1 MMRTWECNPQM
12 EQNHARTLVSE
23 DRANTNILDLLTPAA
38 FVYVVE
44 ELIFVLIC
52 VFEAA
57 YS

>member
-1 MMRTWECNPQM
+1 MMRTWECKPQM
-12 EQNHARTLVSE
+12 EQNLARTLVSE

-52 VFEAA
+52 VFEVA